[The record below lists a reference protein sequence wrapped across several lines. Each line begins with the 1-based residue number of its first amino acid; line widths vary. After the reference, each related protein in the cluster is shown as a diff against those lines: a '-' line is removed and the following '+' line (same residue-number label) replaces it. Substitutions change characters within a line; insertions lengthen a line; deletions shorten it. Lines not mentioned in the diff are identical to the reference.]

1 MINIKSFA
9 KPKTTSS
16 NVSAGGSSAG
26 GTINISD
33 ERIAEI
39 VEGIVASSI
48 QNITIVNGDNTLQI
62 TKTADGTSVNFTINS
77 LTWTFDA
84 STGHLKYLGA
94 IDTNS
99 INTSLITSTQGNIT
113 TFTSG
118 NATITTLT
126 GNNLTFDTGEID
138 DLSGD
143 TINYKDCTLENLTV
157 TKAAHF
163 FELIID
169 QIKSTQGQ
177 IIITPANAKFDL
189 VEEYNNYYRCYW
201 KYEDDEKQIGNQFSV
216 NDQVVCQTFNVTT
229 GTTHNAANKY
239 YWALV
244 VNTGTTSIGGELVPL
259 DEDDPRYD
267 PNGDDFDNMV
277 VEGAVNYHY
286 IDISKTDKDTA
297 SNGVPEVGDEIA
309 QLGNRNM
316 TDRQAAIIISAYNNQ
331 FLEATIQAPSI
342 VQYAG
347 INNYNLSSHRTNV
360 ISKGFNQFKGKFST
374 NGGDDIEDLI
384 NDIGQGTTMYI
395 HTAYAN
401 SADGQTDFNKTY
413 FSGAAYMGMCSNFSS
428 TDSDLVYSDY
438 TWMRMKGET
447 GDAGFS
453 YNLLPTREYATVS
466 KTDVLSLGFTYQLV
480 KVEGTTV
487 TQVNPAQS
495 NFYMRFRS
503 DIAPY
508 TQLNR
513 GTTSFTY
520 SSNNYGTNYHK
531 QQSKPTYFIV
541 ELLQDNTVVETRVVN
556 VRFAAGASLTIAD
569 EITASVQSVEGDL
582 NTFEQSANSSISS
595 LTNRMGTAESNITQ
609 TQTSIQTEVTAR
621 INGDKKYFPILKPW
635 YDYDYNLIT
644 DYENDPLRYKGDAD
658 IYSTPTYLEPGT
670 YKVRIFVNSSSLG
683 NTYAICYHG
692 NQYPDDL
699 GGYDPIT
706 GFSISTT
713 GRQILAQ
720 DGSTLYEY
728 TGEVTISENGYY
740 GINWWENA
748 YIYVP
753 EESNEFEKNYSRIT
767 QTNNRITTEVG
778 NINGQISTINQTA
791 EDIQLQVNETSIRLN
806 NGDITLTGNTQI
818 QGDLTISDA
827 TNGFTITNESN
838 YNTVIKPQSIGNYD
852 DYATREITRQ
862 ELNYSATNE
871 LVTGNIKSKDEHPA
885 DTEYFEV
892 RFNNNPDNHTIYL
905 EAGTVLNLNSF
916 NRFGMQNSGY
926 NYTHNIYE
934 KFDVCG
940 ITTNDG
946 GYTPSTQN
954 YNSRV
959 YLKGY
964 KQYGSET
971 ISVELISVHIY
982 SIQTRISILDTN
994 NTEVGYTVLNGNTP
1008 TLNYNYTATTTGNY
1022 KIKTASLIR
1031 FNSIYNYT
1039 GERADN
1045 VFTNYIR
1052 TVFFMNV
1059 KTTLS
1064 SNQIANIIGYDGIA
1078 LSLGTNNT
1086 VYMGKDTTIIGYD
1099 NSKLMINGNGI
1110 FKYAGPTTPQY
1121 QSSSTMGTDT
1131 GLSLYAA
1138 EWVKINGC
1146 VVRVLTQS
1154 GTFYLQPRDEVISY
1168 RGSSQDSYLW
1178 INRPSQEV
1186 GRKIYVKPTGN
1197 RTNIIIGTYNGDT
1210 SNYFMESYGR
1220 GTNNRITIGDRGIT
1234 LISDGSYWWM
1244 YYTY

>member
-1 MINIKSFA
+1 MIDIKSYA
-9 KPKTTSS
+9 KPKNTSS
-16 NVSAGGSSAG
+16 NVSAGGSSVG

-39 VEGIVASSI
+39 VEGVVSSSI
-48 QNITIVNGDNTLQI
+48 QNISIVNGDNTLQI

-77 LTWTFDA
+77 LTWTFDQT
-84 STGHLKYLGA
+84 TGHLKYLGA

-99 INTSLITSTQGNIT
+99 INTSSITSTQGNIS

-126 GNNLTFDTGEID
+126 GNNLTFDNGEID
-138 DLSGD
+138 DLVGE
-143 TINYKDCTLENLTV
+143 TINYQNCTLENLTV

-177 IIITPANAKFDL
+177 IIITPANAKIDW
-189 VEEYNNYYRCYW
+189 VDSTPTNYYRCYW

-229 GTTHNAANKY
+229 GTTHSAANKY

-244 VNTGTTSIGGELVPL
+244 VNTGSTTIDGE
-259 DEDDPRYD
+259 
-267 PNGDDFDNMV
+267 
-277 VEGAVNYHY
+277 NYHY
-286 IDISKTDKDTA
+286 IDISKTDKDNA
-297 SNGVPEVGDEIA
+297 SNGVPEAGDEIA
-309 QLGNRNM
+309 QLGNRNL

-331 FLEATIQAPSI
+331 FLDATVQAPSI

-374 NGGDDIEDLI
+374 NSGDDIEDLI

-401 SADGQTDFNKTY
+401 SADGQTDFSKTY
-413 FSGAAYMGMCSNFSS
+413 FSGAAYIGMCSNFSS
-428 TDSDLVYSDY
+428 TDTDLVYSNY

-453 YNLLPTREYATVS
+453 YNLLPTREFATVS

-495 NFYMRFRS
+495 NFYMRFKS

-513 GTTSFTY
+513 GTTSFSF
-520 SSNNYGTNYHK
+520 SSNSYYTNYHT
-531 QQSKPTYFIV
+531 QTTKPTYFVI
-541 ELLQDNTVVETRVVN
+541 ELLQDQTIVETRVVN
-556 VRFAAGASLTIAD
+556 VRFAAGAELTIAD

-609 TQTSIQTEVTAR
+609 TQTSIRTEVTAR

-635 YDYDYNLIT
+635 YDYQNNLIT
-644 DYENDPLRYKGDAD
+644 DYANDPLRYKGDAD

-670 YKVRIFVNSSSLG
+670 YKVRVFVNSSALG
-683 NTYAICYHG
+683 SSYAICYHG
-692 NQYPDDL
+692 NQYPNDL
-699 GGYDPIT
+699 GSYDPISGFTLSST
-706 GFSISTT
+706 GKYIAAKDDT
-713 GRQILAQ
+713 
-720 DGSTLYEY
+720 TLYEY
-728 TGEVTISENGYY
+728 AGEVTISENGYY
-740 GINWWENA
+740 GLNWWENY

-753 EESNEFEKNYSRIT
+753 EESNEFESNYSRIT

-806 NGDITLTGNTQI
+806 DGDITLTGNTKV

-838 YNTVIKPQSIGNYD
+838 YNTVIKPQSIGNYS

-905 EAGTVLNLNSF
+905 ESGTILNLNSF
-916 NRFGMQNSGY
+916 NRFGMNILNTYS
-926 NYTHNIYE
+926 YTHRIYG
-934 KFDVCG
+934 KLDYYG
-940 ITTNDG
+940 ITVNEG

-954 YNSRV
+954 YDSRV
-959 YLKGY
+959 YIKGY
-964 KQYGSET
+964 KQYGNET
-971 ISVELISVHIY
+971 VNVELISVHIY
-982 SIQTRISILDTN
+982 SIQTRISVLDAN
-994 NTEVGYTVLNGNTP
+994 NNEVGYVVLNGNTP

-1022 KIKTASLIR
+1022 KIKTSSLIR

-1045 VFTNYIR
+1045 VFTNYMR
-1052 TVFFMNV
+1052 TVFFMNI

-1064 SNQIANIIGYDGIA
+1064 SNQIENIIGYDGIA

-1086 VYMGKDTTIIGYD
+1086 VYMGKDTTIIGYG

-1110 FKYAGPTTPQY
+1110 FKYAGSTTPQY
-1121 QSSSTMGTDT
+1121 QSENIMGTDT

-1168 RGSSQDSYLW
+1168 RGTSQDSYLW
-1178 INRPSQEV
+1178 INRPSQEI

-1197 RTNIIIGTYNGDT
+1197 RTNINIGTYSGDT
-1210 SNYFMESYGR
+1210 NSYFMESLGR
-1220 GTNNRITIGDRGIT
+1220 GTHRTIEIGDIGIT

-1244 YYTY
+1244 YYPY

>member
-1 MINIKSFA
+1 MIDIKSYA
-9 KPKTTSS
+9 KPKNTTS

-39 VEGIVASSI
+39 VEGVVASSI

-77 LTWTFDA
+77 LTWTFDQT
-84 STGHLKYLGA
+84 TGHLKYLGA

-99 INTSLITSTQGNIT
+99 INTSSITSTQGNIS

-118 NATITTLT
+118 NATITTLG

-138 DLSGD
+138 DLAGD
-143 TINYKDCTLENLTV
+143 TLNYTDCTLETLTV

-189 VEEYNNYYRCYW
+189 VDSTPTNYYRCYW

-229 GTTHNAANKY
+229 GTTHSAANKY

-244 VNTGTTSIGGELVPL
+244 VNTGSTTIDGE
-259 DEDDPRYD
+259 
-267 PNGDDFDNMV
+267 
-277 VEGAVNYHY
+277 NYHY
-286 IDISKTDKDTA
+286 IDISKTDKDNA
-297 SNGVPEVGDEIA
+297 SNGVPEAGDEIA

-316 TDRQAAIIISAYNNQ
+316 TDRQAAIVISAYNNQ
-331 FLEATIQAPSI
+331 FLDATIQAPSI

-360 ISKGFNQFKGKFST
+360 ISKGFNQFKGQFST
-374 NGGDDIEDLI
+374 NSGDDIEDLI
-384 NDIGQGTTMYI
+384 NDIGQGTTMYV

-401 SADGQTDFNKTY
+401 SADGQTDFSKTY
-413 FSGAAYMGMCSNFSS
+413 FSGATYMGMCSNFSS
-428 TDSDLVYSDY
+428 TDTNLGYQDY
-438 TWMRMKGET
+438 QWMRIKGET

-453 YNLLPTREYATVS
+453 YNLLPTREYATV
-466 KTDVLSLGFTYQLV
+466 TVDDILTIGFTYQLV

-495 NFYMRFRS
+495 NFYMRFKS

-508 TQLNR
+508 TQLSR

-520 SSNNYGTNYHK
+520 SSNNYGTNYHT
-531 QQSKPTYFIV
+531 SGTKPTYFTI
-541 ELLQDNTVVETRVVN
+541 ELLQDNTVVETRIVN
-556 VRFAAGASLTIAD
+556 VRFAAGAELTVAD
-569 EITASVQSVEGDL
+569 EIKASVQSVEGDL

-609 TQTSIQTEVTAR
+609 TQTAIQTEVTAR
-621 INGDKKYFPILKPW
+621 INGDRKYFPIKKPF
-635 YDYDYNLIT
+635 YNYNGDLVTDYIT
-644 DYENDPLRYKGDAD
+644 DPIRYDGGED
-658 IYSTPTYLEPGT
+658 IYSTPVSVGAGKYILRFYST
-670 YKVRIFVNSSSLG
+670 VSSVSSLESYFQLCTFG
-683 NTYAICYHG
+683 NTYPTSIG
-692 NQYPDDL
+692 DD
-699 GGYDPIT
+699 YNT
-706 GFSISTT
+706 FSI
-713 GRQILAQ
+713 ILSQGTNTMRAK
-720 DGSTLYEY
+720 GGAYLYEY
-728 TGEVTISENGYY
+728 TANITISDNDKGYFCVNFWY
-740 GINWWENA
+740 DGE
-748 YIYVP
+748 YIYIP
-753 EESNEFEKNYSRIT
+753 EDTNEFETNYSRIT
-767 QTNNRITTEVG
+767 QTNTRITTEVG

-806 NGDITLTGNTQI
+806 DGDITLTGNTKV

-871 LVTGNIKSKDEHPA
+871 LVTGNVKSKEEHAA
-885 DTEYFEV
+885 DSEYFEV
-892 RFNNNPDNHTIYL
+892 RFNNNPDNHQIYL
-905 EAGTVLNLNSF
+905 EAGTILNLNSF
-916 NRFGMQNSGY
+916 NRFSMNISNTY
-926 NYTHNIYE
+926 SAKHKSYPNIVFDNY
-934 KFDVCG
+934 G
-940 ITTNDG
+940 ISLNQG
-946 GYTPSTQN
+946 GYTPSTSN
-954 YNSRV
+954 YDSRV
-959 YLKGY
+959 YLYGY
-964 KQYGSET
+964 KELEGQT
-971 ISVELISVHIY
+971 ISLELISVHIY

-994 NTEVGYTVLNGNTP
+994 NSEVGYVVLNGNTP
-1008 TLNYNYTATTTGNY
+1008 TLNYNYTAATTGNY
-1022 KIKTASLIR
+1022 KIKTTTLIR
-1031 FNSIYNYT
+1031 FNSVYNYT

-1045 VFTNYIR
+1045 VFTNYMR
-1052 TVFFMNV
+1052 TVFFMNI

-1064 SNQIANIIGYDGIA
+1064 SNQIENIIGYDGIA
-1078 LSLGTNNT
+1078 LSLGADNT
-1086 VYMGKDTTIIGYD
+1086 VYMGKDNTVIGYGK
-1099 NSKLMINGNGI
+1099 NRLMINGNGI
-1110 FKYAGPTTPQY
+1110 FKYAGSPTPQY
-1121 QSSSTMGTDT
+1121 QNESTLGTET
-1131 GLSLYAA
+1131 GLSAYVS
-1138 EWVKINGC
+1138 EYVKINGC
-1146 VVRVLTQS
+1146 VTRVLTQS
-1154 GTFYLQPRDEVISY
+1154 GTFYLQPRDEIISY
-1168 RGSSQDSYLW
+1168 RGTSNDSYLW
-1178 INRPSQEV
+1178 IGRPNQEV

-1197 RTNIIIGTYNGDT
+1197 RTNIYIGTYSGDT
-1210 SNYFMESYGR
+1210 SSYFMESNGR
-1220 GTNNRITIGDRGIT
+1220 GTHTNVEIGDRGLT

-1244 YYTY
+1244 YYPY